1 MATGEGKGARP
12 GVFITFEGGEG
23 AGKTTHLNFLSES
36 LRKLGYDVVCL
47 REPGGTSIGEALRKV
62 VLDGRNTEMSS
73 ETELLIYEAARA
85 QLVCEVII
93 PALEQGK
100 VVICDRFFDSTVAYQ
115 AYGRGLPLDFV
126 ETANEFACKGVH
138 PHRTILLT
146 TGDEDDAVIAGL
158 QRATKH
164 GNADRLEQ
172 AGLEF
177 HTDVTRG
184 FRAVAAANA
193 DRIRVVPSNGPKP
206 DTARAI
212 FRELAD
218 VFGWGDVDERFPQEF
233 FDAILVKNTDRK
245 AVVNQGGLGAAGE

>member
-93 PALEQGK
+93 PALERGK

-146 TGDEDDAVIAGL
+146 TGDEDDAVLAGL

-164 GNADRLEQ
+164 G
-172 AGLEF
+172 
-177 HTDVTRG
+177 
-184 FRAVAAANA
+184 NA

>member
-1 MATGEGKGARP
+1 MNSL
-12 GVFITFEGGEG
+12 IDLTF
-23 AGKTTHLNFLSES
+23 
-36 LRKLGYDVVCL
+36 
-47 REPGGTSIGEALRKV
+47 
-62 VLDGRNTEMSS
+62 
-73 ETELLIYEAARA
+73 LL
-85 QLVCEVII
+85 LVTFMLTI

-115 AYGRGLPLDFV
+115 AYGRGLPLAFV

-146 TGDEDDAVIAGL
+146 TGDEDDAVLAGL